1 MCGARSTG
9 AALLSVNFHPPPL
22 SRQDFPSLL
31 SSVARSASGLLQ
43 EGENMHWKTAIP
55 PAHQVLHDADGGKP
69 RLPVY
74 LNQGSDQK
82 HQASLMPCIASSC
95 NLSPLS
101 CPHARAH
108 VQRLFCFDFLGE
120 GCVSPRHPFNQEKK
134 SPPPGLAIPASSEEN
149 EQQHARGAQVKSS
162 CCVRHYCVHSSPLTY
177 PHLPCSSAKRRARS
191 PRRSVFFL
199 PKKSGPSR
207 PPIFPH
213 LSSGGGCK
221 SDLHPASWRRR
232 P

>member
-1 MCGARSTG
+1 MMRMAASLDSQSTSH
-9 AALLSVNFHPPPL
+9 A
-22 SRQDFPSLL
+22 
-31 SSVARSASGLLQ
+31 
-43 EGENMHWKTAIP
+43 
-55 PAHQVLHDADGGKP
+55 
-69 RLPVY
+69 
-74 LNQGSDQK
+74 NQGPDQK
-82 HQASLMPCIASSC
+82 HQASLMSCIASSC

-177 PHLPCSSAKRRARS
+177 PHLPCSSAKRRAAEPSEKR
-191 PRRSVFFL
+191 FFSFQKEWTVST
-199 PKKSGPSR
+199 PHF
-207 PPIFPH
+207 PPPFLGGRMQIGS
-213 LSSGGGCK
+213 SSGIMATTALNDSSGE
-221 SDLHPASWRRR
+221 ASSFVPVHRCTGVVQAVLLLCYAFSCH
-232 P
+232 